1 MDPTVHIPADWKVK
15 RYRRSVRIG
24 ELADAVSVP
33 AKTIRYYEAIGLLP
47 PPLRH
52 ANGYRSYD
60 PSAGDRLRF
69 VKAAQAV
76 GFTLTEIKE
85 ILSLR
90 DAGEEPCRHVLDL
103 VDRRARDITE
113 QIAALEGMQT
123 DLRRLAARARAAS
136 GGESFYCH
144 LIEHSRR

>member
-1 MDPTVHIPADWKVK
+1 M
-15 RYRRSVRIG
+15 RIG
-24 ELADAVSVP
+24 ELADAASVP

-47 PPLRH
+47 APPRH

-60 PSAGDRLRF
+60 ASAGDRLRF

-85 ILSLR
+85 ILSIR
-90 DAGEEPCRHVLDL
+90 DAGEEPCGHVLDL

-113 QIAALEGMQT
+113 QIAALERMR
-123 DLRRLAARARAAS
+123 DELRRLSSRSHATPAGTS
-136 GGESFYCH
+136 GYCL
-144 LIEHSRR
+144 LIQG

>member
-1 MDPTVHIPADWKVK
+1 M
-15 RYRRSVRIG
+15 RIG
-24 ELADAVSVP
+24 ELADTVSVP
-33 AKTIRYYEAIGLLP
+33 AKTIRYYETIGLLP
-47 PPLRH
+47 APERH

-60 PSAGDRLRF
+60 GSTGDRLRF

-90 DAGEEPCRHVLDL
+90 DAGEEPCGHVLDL

-113 QIAALEGMQT
+113 RIEALERMRAE
-123 DLRRLAARARAAS
+123 LRRLSARARTIHS
-136 GGESFYCH
+136 GDSTYCH
-144 LIEHSRR
+144 LIEA

>member
-1 MDPTVHIPADWKVK
+1 M
-15 RYRRSVRIG
+15 RIG

-33 AKTIRYYEAIGLLP
+33 SKTIRYYEAIGLLP
-47 PPLRH
+47 TPPRH

-76 GFTLTEIKE
+76 GFTLTEIKQ

-90 DAGEEPCRHVLDL
+90 DAGEEPCTHVLDL

-113 QIAALEGMQT
+113 QIAALEQMQA
-123 DLRRLAARARAAS
+123 DLRRLAARARAAGRGDS
-136 GGESFYCH
+136 SYCH
-144 LIEHSRR
+144 LIEH

>member
-1 MDPTVHIPADWKVK
+1 M
-15 RYRRSVRIG
+15 RIG
-24 ELADAVSVP
+24 ELADAVAVP
-33 AKTIRYYEAIGLLP
+33 AKTIRYYEMIGLLP
-47 PPLRH
+47 APLRR

-60 PSAGDRLRF
+60 ASAGDRLRF

-103 VDRRARDITE
+103 VDRRERDITE
-113 QIAALEGMQT
+113 QIAALEEMQA

-136 GGESFYCH
+136 RGGSAYCCH
-144 LIEHSRR
+144 LIEH